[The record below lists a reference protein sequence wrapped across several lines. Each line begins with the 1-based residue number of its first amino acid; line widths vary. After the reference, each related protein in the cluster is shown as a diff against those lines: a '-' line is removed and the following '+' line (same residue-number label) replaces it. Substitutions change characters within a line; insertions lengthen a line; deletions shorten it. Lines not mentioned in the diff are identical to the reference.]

1 MNEESFCSLGIK
13 HLSSKIVCH
22 ATLCLGTNA
31 SFGYPGSSED
41 MPLKPTWLIG
51 FMMDT
56 WLAVSKIQPINVHT
70 CIYLYVC
77 VYIYMHIHMQRVL
90 QTKIFGHFKFSWS
103 TSGFNNPRKI
113 IYYAK
118 TLWLRWHRAGQSRF
132 AEVQRKHDEPHGS
145 WWACWVW
152 WGRDAGVQAHA
163 DSAVVFL
170 VCIFKVLSVKTIQHS
185 ERNNEMCFAFF
196 SNRIQ
201 DELFIFISE

>member
-1 MNEESFCSLGIK
+1 MMNEESFCSLGIK

-77 VYIYMHIHMQRVL
+77 VYIYIYIYMHIHMQRVL
-90 QTKIFGHFKFSWS
+90 QTKIFGHFKFS
-103 TSGFNNPRKI
+103 
-113 IYYAK
+113 
-118 TLWLRWHRAGQSRF
+118 
-132 AEVQRKHDEPHGS
+132 
-145 WWACWVW
+145 
-152 WGRDAGVQAHA
+152 
-163 DSAVVFL
+163 
-170 VCIFKVLSVKTIQHS
+170 
-185 ERNNEMCFAFF
+185 
-196 SNRIQ
+196 
-201 DELFIFISE
+201 

>member
-77 VYIYMHIHMQRVL
+77 IYICTYTCNVYCKQRFLVISSFHEALLASTIQEKSYIMPRLCGWGDIEQVKVALQRCRGSMTNLMDLDELVEFDGEETQEFKHMRIQQL
-90 QTKIFGHFKFSWS
+90 FFWFA
-103 TSGFNNPRKI
+103 F
-113 IYYAK
+113 
-118 TLWLRWHRAGQSRF
+118 SRF
-132 AEVQRKHDEPHGS
+132 
-145 WWACWVW
+145 
-152 WGRDAGVQAHA
+152 
-163 DSAVVFL
+163 
-170 VCIFKVLSVKTIQHS
+170 
-185 ERNNEMCFAFF
+185 
-196 SNRIQ
+196 
-201 DELFIFISE
+201 